1 VSLVCVCVCVCVC
14 VPGVCVCVCV
24 PGVCVSLVCVCV
36 CVSLVCVCVCVP
48 GVCVCVRVYAEGHH
62 GEARLVSLG
71 RIKTHALEP
80 SSFRLWSMHSR
91 RDGPQNSTGHW
102 QKRLAL
108 LSDRCGTCYGRF
120 REHD

>member
-1 VSLVCVCVCVCVC
+1 MILSQDIGQRHLSLLFRFIQSGSFPLCVC
-14 VPGVCVCVCV
+14 
-24 PGVCVSLVCVCV
+24 VCVCV